1 MTAFVDFQAPM
12 FSHHSPHRKHHIT
25 QQPMA
30 ASTVLAQQAAGAALS
45 WPQDLQGSPEET
57 CWHRAVVLSTS
68 RGADGGAQ
76 VAIMQEMSHSSH
88 TPTPVSRRQAEEVW
102 WLHIAEQ
109 ATPQA
114 FSEPGS
120 VSTQSSEPAPRMQQA
135 YWCSCGADVAE
146 LVPTLSCVTITH
158 CFCTACQ
165 LLWDTHPIASC
176 YSFCTLSV
184 LGPVPCSGSVPNKTP
199 LLQF

>member
-135 YWCSCGADVAE
+135 YWCSCGAE
-146 LVPTLSCVTITH
+146 LVPTLSCVTITR
-158 CFCTACQ
+158 CFCPACQ
-165 LLWDTHPIASC
+165 LL
-176 YSFCTLSV
+176 
-184 LGPVPCSGSVPNKTP
+184 
-199 LLQF
+199 